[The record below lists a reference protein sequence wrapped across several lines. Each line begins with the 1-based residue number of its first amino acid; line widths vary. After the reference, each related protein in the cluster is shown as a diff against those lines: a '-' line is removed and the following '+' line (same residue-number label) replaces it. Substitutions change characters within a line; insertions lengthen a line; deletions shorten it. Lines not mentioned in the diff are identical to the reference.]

1 MLSSKERLFDIVRI
15 IKKYGLLKNATPLNL
30 RLAIEALGPTFIK
43 MGQILSSRDDILPK
57 EYCDELKK
65 LRSQV
70 KPMPFIVVKGI
81 LSEEFNGMTDAI
93 FKSIEEIPLG
103 SASIAQVHKAVLKT
117 GEQVVIKVQRENIYE
132 MMDMD
137 VKLLKKA
144 VLLLFSLRRAK
155 TFSAFR

>member
-1 MLSSKERLFDIVRI
+1 MSSNERERLQEI
-15 IKKYGLLKNATPLNL
+15 ITVIKECHLLKDLSPSNL

-70 KPMPFIVVKGI
+70 KPMPFVVVKGI
-81 LSEEFNGMTDAI
+81 LSDEFNGMTDEI
-93 FKSIEEIPLG
+93 FKSIEEEPIG

-117 GEQVVIKVQRENIYE
+117 GEQVVVKVQRENIYE
-132 MMDMD
+132 MMDGLMT
-137 VKLLKKA
+137 KK
-144 VLLLFSLRRAK
+144 K
-155 TFSAFR
+155 